1 MKLMRVPSNPRT
13 RGSSLLETAMY
24 LPILFLL
31 LFGMIEL
38 ARITY
43 TYYTLQKILYTV
55 ARYLGTQQGVNFC
68 DDSDASIVA
77 AKAFALT
84 GATDGSAE
92 PYLSELGAENIQV
105 RIERYTATNNEIG
118 ECECSATACD
128 TATGGQAPD
137 HIVVSIPEGYSVR
150 LRIPQL
156 PLDPILLRPQVRVP
170 FQGT

>member
-1 MKLMRVPSNPRT
+1 MKRALSIPMRRN
-13 RGSSLLETAMY
+13 RGSALLETALY

-38 ARITY
+38 ARVTY
-43 TYYTLQKILYTV
+43 TYYTLQKMLVTV

-68 DDSDASIVA
+68 DDADPGIQA
-77 AKAFALT
+77 AKSFALT

-92 PYLSELGAENIQV
+92 PYLSELRAENIQV
-105 RIERYTATNNEIG
+105 RIERYTAATNEIG
-118 ECECSATACD
+118 QCECSATGCD
-128 TATGGQAPD
+128 TSAGGQGPD
-137 HIVVSIPEGYSVR
+137 HIVVSIPDGYSIR